1 MFYNVIMLMV
11 LVQNSGYLNEIGC
24 VSIKNLN
31 KFLAMTCYPCGR
43 PRLND
48 FGSTTK
54 PTFWFNASVVTPQIF
69 SKCQNLQSLVSP
81 LYRFRAVAVVQSM
94 LTHPTTF
101 RIFLFLDQYSTYA
114 PPPPLYLMS
123 IKYKVRSSTFYNNI
137 YNFVSVIFRLEFGS

>member
-69 SKCQNLQSLVSP
+69 SKCQNLQSLVKNFIPACRADNIDSC
-81 LYRFRAVAVVQSM
+81 RFTEKECWYKHKPEENTINYQYDEM
-94 LTHPTTF
+94 GYPYIPNTINT
-101 RIFLFLDQYSTYA
+101 RILDMMEKFTE
-114 PPPPLYLMS
+114 
-123 IKYKVRSSTFYNNI
+123 
-137 YNFVSVIFRLEFGS
+137 RLQILEEQI